1 MAKKIISML
10 TGIVMLMV
18 LLTPLQTKA
27 DNLPKTPINRIL
39 DYKSGLQ
46 LTERQIKQLSL
57 INNNI
62 INKMLQLNGRA
73 QMCKTQIEA
82 KSTDWSDLDNP
93 RIKSAVKEYYQCL
106 ADLKTLELEAMS
118 KAGQVLSSDQIRKF
132 NELAAIEIM

>member
-1 MAKKIISML
+1 MTKRIFSGLIGIIML
-10 TGIVMLMV
+10 LV
-18 LLTPLQTKA
+18 LITPIQSRA
-27 DNLPKTPINRIL
+27 GNLPTTPINKIL
-39 DYKSGLQ
+39 DYKTGLQ
-46 LTERQIKQLSL
+46 LTDTQIKQLSL

-82 KSTDWSDLDNP
+82 KSTDWSDIDNP

-106 ADLKTLELEAMS
+106 ADLKMLDLQAMS
-118 KAGQVLSSDQIRKF
+118 QASEVLTSDQIRKF